1 MVSVIIPAHNE
12 AGVIGRLL
20 GHLACSAATAAD
32 MDVIVV
38 ANGCTDDTAEVA
50 ARFGPPV
57 RVVTLP
63 VASKR
68 EALDA
73 GDRLAHGFPRIYV
86 DADIEL
92 TVQDIQALAAVL
104 RRPGVL
110 AAAPERSLAMAGR
123 PWVVRWYYDVW
134 TRLPEVRSGLF
145 GRGVVGVSEL
155 GHERVASLP
164 PVMADDLAASLVFQP
179 AERVVVQEAKAVIQP
194 PRTVADLLRRRVRA
208 AVSVTQIERTAGTP
222 DTSARTSLSDL
233 SAMTH
238 ADLRMAPRVLVFL
251 VVAVLARLR
260 ARRALRSG
268 GYSTWLRD
276 ESSRQA

>member
-20 GHLACSAATAAD
+20 GQLACSAGADD

-38 ANGCTDDTAEVA
+38 VNGCTDDTAEVVA
-50 ARFGPPV
+50 AFSPPV

-73 GDRLAHGFPRIYV
+73 GDHFARGFPRIYV

-92 TVQDIQALAAVL
+92 GIEDIRALDAAL

-110 AAAPERSLAMAGR
+110 AAAPERVLVLADR
-123 PWVVRWYYDVW
+123 PWLVRWYYDVW
-134 TRLPEVRSGLF
+134 ARLPEVRSGLF

-155 GHERVASLP
+155 GHERLASLP
-164 PVMADDLAASLVFQP
+164 PVIGDDLAASLMFRP
-179 AERVVVQEAKAVIQP
+179 G
-194 PRTVADLLRRRVRA
+194 RA
-208 AVSVTQIERTAGTP
+208 
-222 DTSARTSLSDL
+222 
-233 SAMTH
+233 H
-238 ADLRMAPRVLVFL
+238 C
-251 VVAVLARLR
+251 R
-260 ARRALRSG
+260 ARRQSG
-268 GYSTWLRD
+268 YLPAAYRRRPPAPPRPRVDRRD
-276 ESSRQA
+276 TDREDCGSSGHERPDEPLQPGRHRPRRPADGTAGGGLLGGGSVRTPPRQAGHAAERLLNLAAR

>member
-20 GHLACSAATAAD
+20 GHLVCPTGPED
-32 MDVIVV
+32 IDVIVL
-38 ANGCTDDTAEVA
+38 ANGCTDNTAEVA
-50 ARFGPPV
+50 AEFSPPV

-73 GDRLAHGFPRIYV
+73 GDRLAQSFPRIYV

-92 TVQDIQALAAVL
+92 SVEDIRALDAAL

-134 TRLPEVRSGLF
+134 TLLPEVRSGLF

-179 AERVVVQEAKAVIQP
+179 AERVVVPGAKAVIHP

-233 SAMTH
+233 AAITR
-238 ADLRMAPRVLVFL
+238 ADPRMAPRVLVFL
-251 VVAVLARLR
+251 VVAVLARLG
-260 ARRALRSG
+260 ARRAIRSG
-268 GYSTWLRD
+268 GYSAWLRD

>member
-20 GHLACSAATAAD
+20 GHLACSAATAAH

-50 ARFGPPV
+50 AKFGPPV

-92 TVQDIQALAAVL
+92 TVQDIEALAAVL

-179 AERVVVQEAKAVIQP
+179 AERVVVPEAKAVIQP

-238 ADLRMAPRVLVFL
+238 EDLRMAPRVLVFL